1 MVANHTMT
9 SGRTAVTRTALLWT
23 LLTVSASTSTGSGC
37 ESRAPHP
44 DASATGSAAT
54 GGTSEGTESTASESG
69 TSDSGTTTSTSTTSA
84 TDETSASGRMP
95 SDLGPTTCDP
105 LFQDCPRGEKCA
117 PYSKYIPGQW
127 DAVKCVPVQPV
138 PDRVG
143 EACVVLGGLYDGV
156 DSCELGS
163 ICQYF
168 SDESG
173 WGVCV
178 RLCDPYLAPECS
190 LPNSVCVYEGGGL
203 FARCRFLCNPLAE
216 NCWGDLR
223 CESSGPGEEPYC
235 TSTPSDGGEYA
246 QHCVFQHDCAEG
258 YACVSALDVPS
269 CQSDSC
275 CTPYCDTLKQEPCP
289 EQPMQECKAWY
300 EADPPIGTEN
310 LGYCGVP

>member
-1 MVANHTMT
+1 MVATHTMT
-9 SGRTAVTRTALLWT
+9 SGRTAVTRAALLWT
-23 LLTVSASTSTGSGC
+23 LLTVSVSTSTGSGC
-37 ESRAPHP
+37 GNRAPHP
-44 DASATGSAAT
+44 DDSATGSAAT
-54 GGTSEGTESTASESG
+54 GGTSKGTESTASVSG
-69 TSDSGTTTSTSTTSA
+69 VSDPGTTSSTSTTSA
-84 TDETSASGRMP
+84 TDDASGEMP
-95 SDLGPTTCDP
+95 SDLGPTTCDT

-117 PYSKYIPGQW
+117 PFSKYIPGQW
-127 DAVKCVPVQPV
+127 DAVRCVPVQPV

-143 EACVVLGGLYDGV
+143 EACVVLRGLYDGV
-156 DSCELGS
+156 DSCEPGS

-223 CESSGPGEEPYC
+223 CESSGPGKEPYC
-235 TSTPSDGGEYA
+235 TSTPSDGGEHA

-289 EQPMQECKAWY
+289 EQPVQECKAWY
-300 EADPPIGTEN
+300 EADPPIGAEN